1 MEPRRRRDIDDFDN
15 LFDRDEAER
24 RRAERAA
31 LIEAGR
37 QRAADVEAIDAAAK
51 ERARQF
57 TLSSNARNVLRE
69 YTAAGVAPL
78 IVDGDGV
85 PTCTLSLLLR
95 LGWTVEGRSD
105 GPVLVQPPRPQNKE
119 HS

>member
-37 QRAADVEAIDAAAK
+37 QRSVEIEAIEAAAK

-57 TLSSNARNVLRE
+57 TLASNARNVLRE
-69 YTAAGVAPL
+69 YAAAGVAPPL
-78 IVDGDGV
+78 IDAEGV
-85 PTCTLSLLLR
+85 PTCTLGLLLR

-105 GPVLVQPPRPQNKE
+105 GPVLVGPPRPENKGAL
-119 HS
+119 